1 MGILKVEVNM
11 VINSI
16 RNGGILRRVGTLGLL
31 LFDLLE
37 YSLYELILMML

>member
-16 RNGGILRRVGTLGLL
+16 RNGGILRVGMLGLL